1 MDMDIEQ
8 KELEQDIGLMPYH
21 QEVDLPASPDPK
33 VEQVPSDQGGT
44 EILWDNLEEE
54 MHNISFDESQ
64 HRVVQS
70 HKVSTLGDHTSPA

>member
-44 EILWDNLEEE
+44 EIL
-54 MHNISFDESQ
+54 
-64 HRVVQS
+64 
-70 HKVSTLGDHTSPA
+70 